1 MTKNPRFLT
10 IPARE
15 WKRTPVSFLFPH
27 GNDKEPQVPYYSR
40 TVTAKN
46 PRFFIIPIQKQQ
58 KFHLVLYR

>member
-1 MTKNPRFLT
+1 MTKNPGFLT

-15 WKRTPVSFLFPH
+15 WKRTPVSFLFPY

-46 PRFFIIPIQKQQ
+46 PRFFIIPIQKQ
-58 KFHLVLYR
+58 